1 MKLEMTE
8 RKERLLCAIVE
19 KYIETGEPIG
29 SKALVES
36 LGMSVSSATVRN
48 EMSDLVSM
56 GYLEQP
62 HTSAGRIP
70 SSAGYRYYVDR
81 LMNKYELS
89 QNEKRVIE
97 TQLFKVSG
105 EPQKI
110 LEQAGNILAEI
121 TNCAAVSTTPSDE
134 SAVIRRIELV
144 PIGTKT
150 AMVVILTSSGLLKS
164 KVCRTE
170 AEITLDMVE
179 SFYNMTMTHFIGKNV
194 SNMNIAKIQTLAV
207 SLGEKFFVMT
217 PLLVTLCDLAEMT
230 ERTELLL
237 EGQSNLLNHKEFESN
252 AYEIMEFLRR
262 SEPLNQIFTKNVE
275 QKSDKFSPNVLIGK
289 ENLFRELQNSSMI
302 FSKYFIGGR
311 ESGTLGIIGPTRID
325 YARLIPSLKFLTDI
339 VGTILSDN
347 IDE

>member
-1 MKLEMTE
+1 MTE

>member
-150 AMVVILTSSGLLKS
+150 AMVVVLTSSGLLKS

>member
-1 MKLEMTE
+1 MTE

-289 ENLFRELQNSSMI
+289 ENLFRELQNSS
-302 FSKYFIGGR
+302 
-311 ESGTLGIIGPTRID
+311 
-325 YARLIPSLKFLTDI
+325 
-339 VGTILSDN
+339 
-347 IDE
+347 

>member
-1 MKLEMTE
+1 MTE

-150 AMVVILTSSGLLKS
+150 AMVVVLTSSGLLKS